1 MELSAPFVWFN
12 GSTLSASV
20 NFEHVR
26 IGVIAVCFMLF
37 PLSEGLAQSPSATSL
52 CNMPS
57 ARGSAMYNQYC
68 GGGYAAPRPYYAA
81 PQPYVPPPPSPA
93 EIAAQREH
101 QLQARAVE
109 LNNKAVEAEKS
120 DNWDLAVSLYEE
132 AARMYPSDPTIA
144 ENSRK
149 RARNLII
156 GGRNKSPLAIFN
168 KPSKT

>member
-81 PQPYVPPPPSPA
+81 PQPYVPRRRVRPRLPHNANTS
-93 EIAAQREH
+93 
-101 QLQARAVE
+101 
-109 LNNKAVEAEKS
+109 
-120 DNWDLAVSLYEE
+120 
-132 AARMYPSDPTIA
+132 
-144 ENSRK
+144 SR
-149 RARNLII
+149 RARSSSTI
-156 GGRNKSPLAIFN
+156 R
-168 KPSKT
+168 PSKLKSRTIGTLP